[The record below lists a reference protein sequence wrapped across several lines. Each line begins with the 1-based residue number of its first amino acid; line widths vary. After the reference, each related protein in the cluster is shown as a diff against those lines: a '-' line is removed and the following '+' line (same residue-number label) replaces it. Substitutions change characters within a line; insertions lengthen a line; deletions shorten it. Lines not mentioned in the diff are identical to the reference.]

1 MKAGIALTLSGLGLD
16 RPDHELYHDELKLI
30 DLAEPLGFDSI
41 WSLEH
46 HFTGYNMVPN
56 PTQMLSYFAARTKR
70 VDLGTAVI
78 VLPWHN
84 PVRVAEDIAMLDVM
98 SNGRTIFGFGRGTA
112 TVEFERLDSPQEES
126 RERFAEAATIIRKAL
141 TQEVFSH
148 EGKFWK
154 VPPTTIRPR
163 PISHPEQRF
172 YASTV
177 SPESAELMAR
187 LGFGMMIIA
196 QSTWEK
202 AADDYHRYCDVA
214 RANGYPIRPPFAL
227 MTIILSEDAAEAAAL
242 GDEYIGK
249 GFEHVNL
256 HYGLAD
262 GHLAKIKGYEFW
274 GKMAKA
280 YTKLSTPEDKAKAVE
295 FFKNL
300 QMVGTPAQVLEK
312 FRHVFGLTNMG
323 HIAAQFLP
331 AAMPYHLGE
340 RSVKL
345 MAEKVL
351 PVLQKDPAFQPKVE
365 SGQPHAQLRG

>member
-1 MKAGIALTLSGLGLD
+1 MKAGIALTLAGLGLD
-16 RPDHELYHDELKLI
+16 RPDHDLYQDELKLI
-30 DLAEPLGFDSI
+30 DLAEPLGLDSI

-70 VDLGTAVI
+70 VQLGTAVI

-84 PVRVAEDIAMLDVM
+84 PVRVAEDIALLDVL
-98 SNGRTIFGFGRGTA
+98 SGGRTIFGFGRGTA

-126 RERFAEAATIIRKAL
+126 RERFAESATIIRKAL

-148 EGKFWK
+148 DGKFWT
-154 VPPTTIRPR
+154 VPPTSIRPR

-177 SPESAELMAR
+177 SPESSEMMAR
-187 LGFGMMIIA
+187 MGFGVMIIA
-196 QSTWEK
+196 QSTWEN
-202 AADDYHRYCDVA
+202 AANDYHRYCDVA
-214 RANGYPIRPPFAL
+214 RSNGYGVKPPIAL
-227 MTIILSEDAAEAAAL
+227 LTIIVSEDAGEAMAL

-262 GHLAKIKGYEFW
+262 GHLAKVKGYEFW
-274 GKMAKA
+274 GRMAKA
-280 YTKLSTPEDKAKAVE
+280 YTKLSSPEDKQKAVD

-312 FRHVFGLTNMG
+312 FRHVCSLTGLG
-323 HIAAQFLP
+323 HAAAQFLP

-340 RSVKL
+340 RSLKL
-345 MAEKVL
+345 FAEKVL
-351 PVLQKDPAFQPKVE
+351 PTLHRDPAFQPKAE
-365 SGQPHAQLRG
+365 GEGAAANL

>member
-1 MKAGIALTLSGLGLD
+1 MKAGIALTLAGLGLEGRSD
-16 RPDHELYHDELKLI
+16 QELYQDELKLI
-30 DLAEPLGFDSI
+30 DLAEPLGMDSI

-70 VDLGTAVI
+70 VQLGTAVI

-84 PVRVAEDIAMLDVM
+84 PVRVAEDIALLDVL
-98 SNGRTIFGFGRGTA
+98 SGGRTIFGFGRGTA

-126 RERFAEAATIIRKAL
+126 RERFAESATIIRKAL

-148 EGKFWK
+148 DGKFWK
-154 VPPTTIRPR
+154 VPPTSIRPR

-177 SPESAELMAR
+177 SPESSEMMAR
-187 LGFGMMIIA
+187 MGFGVMIIA
-196 QSTWEK
+196 QSTWEN
-202 AADDYHRYCDVA
+202 AANDYHRYCDVA
-214 RANGYPIRPPFAL
+214 RANGYGVKPPIAL
-227 MTIILSEDAAEAAAL
+227 MTVIVSEDVGEAMAL
-242 GDEYIGK
+242 GDEYIGR

-262 GHLAKIKGYEFW
+262 GHLAKVKGYEFW
-274 GKMAKA
+274 GRMAKA
-280 YTKLSTPEDKAKAVE
+280 YTKLSSPEEKQKAVD

-312 FRHVFGLTNMG
+312 FRHVCSLTGLG
-323 HIAAQFLP
+323 HAAAQFLP

-340 RSVKL
+340 RSLKL
-345 MAEKVL
+345 FAEKVL
-351 PVLQKDPAFQPKVE
+351 PTLHRDPAFQPKAE
-365 SGQPHAQLRG
+365 SEGVAARV

>member
-1 MKAGIALTLSGLGLD
+1 MKAGIALTLAGLGLERSD
-16 RPDHELYHDELKLI
+16 NDLYQEELKLT
-30 DLAEPLGFDSI
+30 DMAEPLGFDSI

-70 VDLGTAVI
+70 VQLGTAVI

-84 PVRVAEDIAMLDVM
+84 PVRVAEDVALLDVL
-98 SNGRTIFGFGRGTA
+98 SGGRTIFGFGRGTA
-112 TVEFERLDSPQEES
+112 TVEFDRLDSPQEES

-148 EGKFWK
+148 EGKFWN

-163 PISHPEQRF
+163 PISHPERRF

-177 SPESAELMAR
+177 SPESSEMMAR
-187 LGFGMMIIA
+187 MGFGVMIIA

-214 RANGYPIRPPFAL
+214 RTNGYAVKAPIAL
-227 MTIILSEDAAEAAAL
+227 MTVLMSEDANEARDL
-242 GDEYIGK
+242 GDVYIAK
-249 GFEHVNL
+249 GFEHVDL
-256 HYGLAD
+256 HYGLSD
-262 GHLAKIKGYEFW
+262 GHLGKVKGYEFW
-274 GKMAKA
+274 AKMAKT
-280 YTKLSTPEDKAKAVE
+280 YSRLISPEDRAKAVE

-312 FRHVFGLTNMG
+312 FRHVFSLTGLG
-323 HIAAQFLP
+323 HAAAQFLP
-331 AAMPYHLGE
+331 GAMPYHLGE
-340 RSVKL
+340 RSVRL
-345 MAEKVL
+345 FAEKVL
-351 PVLQKDPAFQPKVE
+351 PVIQHDPAFQPKE
-365 SGQPHAQLRG
+365 PEAEEARTGA

>member
-1 MKAGIALTLSGLGLD
+1 MKAGIALTLAGLGLD
-16 RPDHELYHDELKLI
+16 RPDHELYRDELKLI

-56 PTQMLSYFAARTKR
+56 PTQMLSYFAGRTKR

-78 VLPWHN
+78 VMPWHN

-98 SNGRTIFGFGRGTA
+98 SGGRTIFGFGRGTA
-112 TVEFERLDSPQEES
+112 TVEFERLDSPQDES
-126 RERFAEAATIIRKAL
+126 RERFAESATIIRKAL
-141 TQEVFSH
+141 TEEVFSH
-148 EGKFWK
+148 DGKFWK
-154 VPPTTIRPR
+154 VPPTSIRPR
-163 PISHPEQRF
+163 PISHPEERF

-196 QSTWEK
+196 QSTWEN
-202 AADDYHRYCDVA
+202 AAKDYHRYCDVA

-249 GFEHVNL
+249 GFEHVNM

-312 FRHVFGLTNMG
+312 FRHVFSLTGVG

-331 AAMPYHLGE
+331 AAMSYHLGE
-340 RSVKL
+340 RSVRL

-351 PVLQKDPAFQPKVE
+351 PVLHKDPAFQPKEE
-365 SGQPHAQLRG
+365 SEQPRAHL